1 MAIAKAATASSALFE
16 TIDAHAPDTSGLK
29 APNVQLDVDII
40 FENVFF
46 VYPSR
51 PDVQVLHN
59 LTTTFEAGKVTAIV
73 GPSGSGKSTIVG
85 LIERWYDLDRS
96 SSGPQSSSEGPV
108 TLEKSHLIESESGV
122 IRIGD
127 TDLRDIDAKWWRSQ
141 IGLVQQE
148 PFLFNDTIFNNVA
161 YGLCGTQWQDISDK
175 EKLEMIVE
183 ACKEAYADEFIS
195 RLPKGYDTIVGE
207 SGIKLSGGQRQ
218 RLAIARSIVKRP
230 PILILDE
237 ATSAIDVRTER
248 IVQQALD
255 RVAQNR
261 TTIVIAHRLS
271 TIKRANKI
279 VVLRHGRAV
288 EEGTHEELLRDEDG
302 VYYNLVNAQSLIM
315 GNDELSEEDSVGVD
329 LFAVPSNKNAEV
341 DVVLPSAPLQEL
353 SDDAKPYK
361 RLNVLSS
368 IGLSIYEQRNN
379 WFLYCVVLLGA
390 LGGGVV
396 FPLQAYILAKLIN
409 VFTLPMSE
417 LVSQGNHWSLMFFIE
432 AIGVGI
438 AYFMLGWGSHLTS
451 IAVATYYRKEY
462 LGNFLRKRVPFFDA
476 EGHSAGSLTSQLSND
491 PHQIEAL
498 LGTEMGMALV
508 SIVNV
513 LGCITI
519 SLVFG
524 WKLSLVGIFT
534 VMPIILLA
542 GYYRIKL
549 EMEFENLNA
558 SVFTESS
565 QFGTEAVGAFRTV
578 TSLIME
584 DVVVDRYA
592 TLLKTYVRAA
602 TKKALPGTIVF
613 ASSDSIEMLCQAL
626 VFWYGG
632 RLMASH
638 EYTIIQFYVIYMAV
652 VQGSQAAGM
661 WFSFSPNFAEAAAA
675 TNRIVKI
682 RPPLDDE
689 SRTPKPFQAEKES
702 FGIEFKDVHFTYKS
716 RSIPVLT
723 GLNLKIEPGQFA
735 ALVGASGCGKSTI
748 VSLLERFYDPDSG
761 TIVCGEQDITTV
773 SAKAYRSNLSLVAQ
787 ESTLYEGTVKEN
799 VVLSVEDADATD
811 EAVVQACKDA
821 QIHDFIVSLPEGYA
835 TKLGPKAVQL
845 SGGQRQRLALARAL
859 LRKPQVL
866 LLDEAT
872 SSLDSESEK
881 LVQEAIERAAEE
893 GARTVVA
900 VAHRLATIQNADVI
914 FVIGSG
920 KVLEQGV
927 HHDLLK
933 KRGIYYQMVGSTE
946 FSALR
951 AFMLTGHSVKHKPS
965 TDDRRKLQCNF

>member
-1 MAIAKAATASSALFE
+1 MAVSQIGRIWGPIMAIAKAATASAALFE
-16 TIDAHAPDTSGLK
+16 TIDAQPPDTSGLK
-29 APNVQLDVDII
+29 APTVQPQADITFDNVS
-40 FENVFF
+40 F

-51 PDVQVLHN
+51 PDVQVLSN

-96 SSGPQSSSEGPV
+96 PSGPPSRTDGATAPEKNAILETEG
-108 TLEKSHLIESESGV
+108 SESGV

-161 YGLCGTQWQDISDK
+161 YGLCGTQWQEASEK
-175 EKLEMIVE
+175 EKREMVTA
-183 ACKEAYADEFIS
+183 ACKEAYADEFIG

-218 RLAIARSIVKRP
+218 RLAIARSIVKQP

-248 IVQQALD
+248 IVQRALD

-271 TIKRANKI
+271 TIKRAHKI
-279 VVLRHGRAV
+279 VVLRQGRAV
-288 EEGTHEELLRDEDG
+288 EEGSHEELLRDEDG
-302 VYYNLVNAQSLIM
+302 VYYNLVNAQKLIM
-315 GNDELSEEDSVGVD
+315 GTEELPEEESVGVD
-329 LFAVPSNKNAEV
+329 LLEEPSNKTADA

-353 SDDAKPYK
+353 SDEPTYK
-361 RLNVLSS
+361 RKNVLSTL
-368 IGLSIYEQRNN
+368 GLAIYEQRAY
-379 WFLYCVVLLGA
+379 WPLYCIVLLGA

-396 FPLQAYILAKLIN
+396 FPLQAYIMAQLIN
-409 VFTLPMSE
+409 VFTLPMAQ
-417 LVSQGNHWSLMFFIE
+417 LVSQGYHWSLMFFIQ

-438 AYFMLGWGSHLTS
+438 AYFILGWGSHLTS
-451 IAVATYYRKEY
+451 IAVATSYRKEY
-462 LGNFLRKRVPFFDA
+462 LGNMLRKRVPFFDA
-476 EGHSAGSLTSQLSND
+476 EGNSAGSLTSQLSDD
-491 PHQIEAL
+491 PHRIEAL
-498 LGTEMGMALV
+498 LGTEMGMAIIAV
-508 SIVNV
+508 INV
-513 LGCITI
+513 VGCIII
-519 SLVFG
+519 SFVYG

-534 VMPIILLA
+534 AMPIILLA

-549 EMEFENLNA
+549 EMQFENLNA
-558 SVFTESS
+558 SVFAESS

-592 TLLKTYVRAA
+592 TLLKTYVLAA
-602 TKKALPGTIVF
+602 SKKAVPGTVVF
-613 ASSDSIEMLCQAL
+613 ATSDSVEMLCQAL

-632 RLMASH
+632 RLMASR
-638 EYTIIQFYVIYMAV
+638 EYNITKFYVIYLAI

-661 WFSFSPNFAEAAAA
+661 WFSFSPNFAEASAA
-675 TNRIVKI
+675 TNRIASI
-682 RPPLDDE
+682 RPPKDDG
-689 SRTPKPFQAEKES
+689 SRSPKPFQAEKES

-716 RSIPVLT
+716 RSIPVLA

-735 ALVGASGCGKSTI
+735 ALVGATGSGKSTI
-748 VSLLERFYDPDSG
+748 VSLLERFYDADSG
-761 TIVCGEQDITTV
+761 TILCGGQEITSV

-787 ESTLYEGTVKEN
+787 ESTLYEGTVREN
-799 VVLSVEDADATD
+799 VTLSVEDADATD

-821 QIHDFIVSLPEGYA
+821 QIHDFIASLPEGYN

-859 LRKPQVL
+859 IRKPRVL

-893 GARTVVA
+893 GGRTVVA
-900 VAHRLATIQNADVI
+900 VAHRLATIQKADVI

-920 KVLEQGV
+920 RVLEQGV
-927 HHDLLK
+927 HQDLLR
-933 KRGIYYQMVGSTE
+933 KRGVYYQMV
-946 FSALR
+946 R
-951 AFMLTGHSVKHKPS
+951 
-965 TDDRRKLQCNF
+965 